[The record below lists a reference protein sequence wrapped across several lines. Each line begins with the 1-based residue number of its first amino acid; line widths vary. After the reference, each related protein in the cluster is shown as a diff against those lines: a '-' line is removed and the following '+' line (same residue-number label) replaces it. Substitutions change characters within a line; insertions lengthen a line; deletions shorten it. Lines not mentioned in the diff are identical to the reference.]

1 MGHRAYRDIPQRL
14 AVDPGMHQDGSG
26 NTPEMPGFAGGSPL
40 ALAPDMTQLKMD
52 RVRRHRSSLSRRT
65 ALSDKGLRLLAST
78 GLAVGGVFG
87 MAGTFAPTTF
97 LRGLAW
103 GIDGVGLV
111 MASALLTLAFYR
123 KGQDLVASGFL
134 VFVVG
139 EGLILSGAAMDLA
152 ASIPSFGAGI
162 SLWALALVLI
172 STPRVFPAPV
182 RLLGFFAAVLFGVAA
197 LQIFAGIQVTPI
209 TAPLPFYAY
218 PVLVATFVGWIWT
231 LLKVDALPNSEG

>member
-1 MGHRAYRDIPQRL
+1 
-14 AVDPGMHQDGSG
+14 
-26 NTPEMPGFAGGSPL
+26 
-40 ALAPDMTQLKMD
+40 
-52 RVRRHRSSLSRRT
+52 
-65 ALSDKGLRLLAST
+65 
-78 GLAVGGVFG
+78 

-123 KGQDLVASGFL
+123 KGQDLVASEFL

-172 STPRVFPAPV
+172 STPRVFPVPV
-182 RLLGFFAAVLFGVAA
+182 RLLGFLAAVLFGVAA
-197 LQIFAGIQVTPI
+197 LQIFAGIQVTPT

-218 PVLVATFVGWIWT
+218 PVLVATFAGWIWT

>member
-1 MGHRAYRDIPQRL
+1 
-14 AVDPGMHQDGSG
+14 
-26 NTPEMPGFAGGSPL
+26 
-40 ALAPDMTQLKMD
+40 
-52 RVRRHRSSLSRRT
+52 
-65 ALSDKGLRLLAST
+65 
-78 GLAVGGVFG
+78 
-87 MAGTFAPTTF
+87 MAGTFAPSAS

-134 VFVVG
+134 VFLVG

-152 ASIPSFGAGI
+152 ASVPSFGAGI

-172 STPRVFPAPV
+172 SIPRVFPVPV

-197 LQIFAGIQVTPI
+197 VQIFAGIQVMPT

-231 LLKVDALPNSEG
+231 LVKVDALPSSEG